1 MNICAVSCFYQI
13 KNKHNNNYVN
23 WFKNT
28 LSFQIPYVMFG
39 TKESIQ
45 MIQSYR
51 NDITFI
57 ECTIDEFETYKYKN
71 NIQTDRFHC
80 PSIELNLV
88 WNEKLFFIEKAKKWN
103 EANGKNYDF
112 YMWIDAGICN
122 YRDKPGIIHNLYKN
136 LEKLPQNKII
146 VSTSDSPIF
155 YKKHAMYNDSY
166 HYIAGTCYVIHKNFI
181 DIFLEKWRKYTHI
194 ILSKTG
200 IYTDQIILTKM
211 YLYEPQL
218 FHILC
223 HGYGEVI
230 TSLNN

>member
-13 KNKHNNNYVN
+13 KNKHANKYAE

-45 MIQSYR
+45 FIQSYR
-51 NDITFI
+51 NDITSI
-57 ECTIDEFETYKYKN
+57 ECNIDEFETYKYKN
-71 NIQTDRFHC
+71 NIKTDSFHC

-88 WNEKLFFIEKAKKWN
+88 WNEKLFFLEKAKIWN
-103 EANGKNYDF
+103 EKNGMNYDF

-122 YRDKPGIIHNLYKN
+122 YRNHKPKIMNLYKN
-136 LEKLPQNKII
+136 LENLPQNKII

-155 YKKHAMYNDSY
+155 YKKQALHDSY
-166 HYIAGTCYVIHKNFI
+166 HYIAGTCYVVHKNFI
-181 DIFLEKWRKYTHI
+181 PIFLEKWRKYTDMF
-194 ILSKTG
+194 LSKKG

-218 FHILC
+218 FHILS

-230 TSLNN
+230 TALL